1 MDIETQADWLIKSTT
16 RHGFTL
22 DKVIFP
28 QMNSSAN
35 YSLRS
40 WVLILTLA
48 PSILVSLMLGGFF
61 TFSLFNDLETTL
73 EQQGVNIIR
82 PLVITAAQNLKN
94 DQREELKDL
103 VDTMHR
109 SHSPLI
115 NSIAVFNEYN
125 QLYVTSNYHRI
136 MAGKSLGVSK
146 SPTKLTITSTD
157 DYVEI
162 ISPITL
168 EITNAYG
175 NLTQEITVGYMMLQL
190 NSHNTLLQQHRVAV
204 TTFIIILLGI
214 QLNLFF
220 SFRLVNNVTRP
231 ISEMVRAVA
240 KIREGKLDTRLQ
252 GSLIGEL
259 EILKRGINAMASSLK
274 EYQDQMQLN
283 IDTATSDLRETMEQI
298 EIKNIE
304 LDIAKKKAYEA
315 NRVKS
320 EFLANMSHELRTPL
334 NGVIGLTQQLLKTR
348 LQPNQIDYLQT
359 IEKSAQGLFNIIKDI
374 LDFSKLEAGKFRL
387 DSVSFNLR
395 DAVDD
400 VVDILA
406 TTAHEKNIDLIV
418 EIKPDTI
425 DNLLGDQQRF
435 QQILTNLIGNAIKFT
450 KKGKVR
456 LNINAKQLAG
466 HNYQLFFDVID
477 TGIGIHREQLPKLFN
492 AFAQADSSIS
502 RNYGGSGLGLVITKR
517 LIEEMQGEISC
528 ASEPGI
534 GSQFSFHIT
543 LEQSNSKT
551 AFYVDATIT
560 KKVQLFFAE
569 PEQSEIIKNQL
580 EHWKIDVDSFDDLG
594 AWQAASHSVEYDCS
608 IISCPGPYQDLA
620 PLRAI
625 VESTKS
631 TSQVIVLIDSN
642 DLILHQNII
651 ALGADECH
659 ISPMSCKRLYHSI
672 EQLYAITAPVV
683 YTQQPTKIIYP
694 NQRALVVD
702 DNEANLKLIS
712 TMLADKVGNIVQA
725 VDGEEAVE
733 ACRHTK
739 FDIIFMDIQM
749 PVLDGLQATA
759 IIRKHGINQLVPIIA
774 TTAHALDEEKQAW
787 SNKGMDDFL
796 TKPLR
801 EDTLMKLLE
810 RWIKSNQPSRQYHS
824 QIFGTGNINQLAHND
839 NEHINW
845 QESLEQAMGKEDLA
859 RDMLQMLI
867 DSIPQNIVN
876 IEEAMR
882 TLEVDN
888 LLKIIHKLHGACCY
902 TGVPQLKTLA
912 HSIETAL
919 KKHTDI
925 GNIEPELLEIL
936 DELQLVATVGTNL
949 LNQTSDSIND

>member
-1 MDIETQADWLIKSTT
+1 
-16 RHGFTL
+16 
-22 DKVIFP
+22 
-28 QMNSSAN
+28 MNSSAN

-73 EQQGVNIIR
+73 EKQGVNIIR
-82 PLVITAAQNLKN
+82 PLVIAAAQNLKN
-94 DQREELKDL
+94 DNREDLKTL
-103 VDTMHR
+103 VDKMHR

-125 QLYVTSNYHRI
+125 QLYVTSNYHR
-136 MAGKSLGVSK
+136 MMSDSGMGASK
-146 SPTKLTITSTD
+146 LPTQLTITSSD
-157 DYVEI
+157 DHVEI

-168 EITNAYG
+168 EIATSYG

-190 NSHNTLLQQHRVAV
+190 NRHNTLLQQHRVAV

-259 EILKRGINAMASSLK
+259 EILKRGINAMAGSLK

-283 IDTATSDLRETMEQI
+283 IDTATSDLRETMEQL
-298 EIKNIE
+298 EVKNIE

-400 VVDILA
+400 VVNILA
-406 TTAHEKNIDLIV
+406 TTAHEKNIDLLV

-425 DNLLGDQQRF
+425 DNLIGDNQRF

-456 LNINAKQLAG
+456 LNVYSEQLAG
-466 HNYQLFFDVID
+466 NNYQLFFDVID
-477 TGIGIHREQLPKLFN
+477 TGIGIHREQLQKLFN

-502 RNYGGSGLGLVITKR
+502 RKYGGSGLGLVITKR

-543 LEQSNSKT
+543 LEQNNSKS
-551 AFYVDATIT
+551 AFYVDAVIH
-560 KKVQLFFAE
+560 KKVQLFFAQE
-569 PEQSEIIKNQL
+569 EQSKIIKDQL
-580 EHWKIDVDSFDDLG
+580 EHWQIEVDSFDDLDQ
-594 AWQAASHSVEYDCS
+594 WQSASHSVEYDS
-608 IISCPGPYQDLA
+608 AIISCPGPYHDLA
-620 PLRAI
+620 PLKRI

-631 TSQVIVLIDSN
+631 TCHVIVLIDSN

-651 ALGADECH
+651 TLGADDCH

-672 EQLYAITAPVV
+672 EQLYALTPQIIHH
-683 YTQQPTKIIYP
+683 QQPTKILYP
-694 NQRALVVD
+694 KQRALVVD

-712 TMLADKVGNIVQA
+712 TMLEDKVGTIVQA
-725 VDGEEAVE
+725 VDGEDAVE

-801 EDTLMKLLE
+801 EDILEQLLE
-810 RWIKSNQPSRQYHS
+810 RWVKSNQPSRQDQAKLLGLS
-824 QIFGTGNINQLAHND
+824 DSNQENQSD
-839 NEHINW
+839 NQHINW

-867 DSIPQNIVN
+867 DSIPQNIIN

-882 TLEVDN
+882 MQDVDN

-902 TGVPQLKTLA
+902 TGVPQLKSLA

-919 KKHTDI
+919 KQHSDI
-925 GNIEPELLEIL
+925 SNTEPELLEIL

-949 LNQTSDSIND
+949 LNHTSDSIND